1 MINIRLHS
9 VETQESDNKLLEQI
23 KYVEDEVESARLSV
37 TPRLRHH
44 FLEEV
49 HDVVHGK
56 GLRVVCSW
64 SIAGFAE
71 HHD

>member
-1 MINIRLHS
+1 MINIMLYS
-9 VETQESDNKLLEQI
+9 VEVQESDNKLLDPI
-23 KYVEDEVESARLSV
+23 NYLEDEVESARFSV
-37 TPRLRHH
+37 TPRLRYH

-49 HDVVHGK
+49 HDAVHGK
-56 GLRVVCSW
+56 GLRVVGSW